1 MLVIRTVP
9 SSEQRALSNGGR
21 DVESLKG
28 NVNLYQDQTSIC
40 LLCRVI
46 FMELHFYHTGRHRRI
61 KGIADVVIA

>member
-40 LLCRVI
+40 LLCRVMVFYSWNFI
-46 FMELHFYHTGRHRRI
+46 FITL
-61 KGIADVVIA
+61 ADTDVSKA